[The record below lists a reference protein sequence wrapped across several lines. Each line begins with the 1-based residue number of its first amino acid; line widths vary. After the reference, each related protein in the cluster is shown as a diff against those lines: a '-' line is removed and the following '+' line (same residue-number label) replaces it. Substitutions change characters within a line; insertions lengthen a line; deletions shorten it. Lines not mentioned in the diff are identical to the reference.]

1 MEIDT
6 GAAGLHNQRDHVCR
20 VVAKECQ
27 TSASPVYGVA
37 SNLHWGGVVGERAGY
52 SG

>member
-1 MEIDT
+1 MAE
-6 GAAGLHNQRDHVCR
+6 
-20 VVAKECQ
+20 ECQ

-52 SG
+52 GQRHVPESGTTTEIACGSW